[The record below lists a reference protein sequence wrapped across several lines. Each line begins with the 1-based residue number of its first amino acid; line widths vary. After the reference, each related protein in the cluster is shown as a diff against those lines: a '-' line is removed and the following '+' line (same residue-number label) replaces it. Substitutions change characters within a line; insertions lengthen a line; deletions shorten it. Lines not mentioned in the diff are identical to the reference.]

1 MTRPDAL
8 MDRPGGCA
16 AGGPSGVHPQRVVID
31 TDPGIDDA
39 AAILMAV
46 GSQELRVEAL
56 TTVFGNA
63 SVGQSTVNALRLLEA
78 AGRTDIPVY
87 QGAGRCYNFTEP
99 TYTAQVHGS
108 DGFGDVAWPLPT
120 TPPQR
125 RHAALELIDR
135 ALGAPG
141 EITVVALGRLTNL
154 ALAISLEPRVAS
166 ALRGVVV
173 MGGAITVPGNISP
186 VASANLWGDPEAA
199 DVVYRSGAKIV
210 QIGLDVCDQ
219 VEISAAQQ
227 RRVWAVNTP
236 ATRLLQAVTP
246 YLQASYRRR
255 GLLRHPDSVR
265 YNDVPAVAYAI
276 DPSLFTCRE
285 VHVRIETQGQ
295 LTRGQT
301 VADLR
306 GQGTA
311 PPNVTAAFGVDAS
324 RLIDLWVERV
334 GNVCR

>member
-1 MTRPDAL
+1 MRMRKVAN
-8 MDRPGGCA
+8 GSGS
-16 AGGPSGVHPQRVVID
+16 AGSPANRVIID
-31 TDPGIDDA
+31 TDPGIDDV
-39 AAILMAV
+39 AAILMAI
-46 GSQELRVEAL
+46 GSHELQMEAL

-63 SVGQSTVNALRLLEA
+63 SVSQSTVNALRLLEA

-87 QGAGRCYNFTEP
+87 QGVGRCLNFTEP
-99 TYTAQVHGS
+99 VYSAAVHGR
-108 DGFGDVAWPLPT
+108 DGFGDIAWPLPS

-125 RHAALELIDR
+125 RHAVLELIER

-154 ALAISLEPRVAS
+154 ALAISLAPQIAL
-166 ALRGVVV
+166 ALRRIIV
-173 MGGAITVPGNISP
+173 MGGAITVPGNITP

-199 DVVYRSGAKIV
+199 DVVYRSGAKII

-219 VEISAAQQ
+219 VEFSAVQQ
-227 RRVWAVNTP
+227 RRVWSANTP
-236 ATRLLQAVTP
+236 ATRLLQTLTP
-246 YLQASYRRR
+246 CLQASYRDRR
-255 GLLRHPDSVR
+255 LLRHPDNVR
-265 YNDVPAVAYAI
+265 YNDVPAMAYLI

-311 PPNVTAAFGVDAS
+311 PPNVTVAFGADAT
-324 RLIDLWVERV
+324 RLTDLWVERV
-334 GNVCR
+334 GLACR